1 MLRLTG
7 GNLELVCTCAAEE
20 HSPYPPPLCVQRWGE
35 RERKIQTWSQFRE
48 HKRKL
53 KAHSTWIA
61 DSLSFQSD
69 IYLK

>member
-35 RERKIQTWSQFRE
+35 REKNTNMSIQSIQR
-48 HKRKL
+48 
-53 KAHSTWIA
+53 AQA
-61 DSLSFQSD
+61 
-69 IYLK
+69 